1 MESHGVEIKHDHT
14 DNGIFRSARW
24 INHCKDV
31 HQGLNFA
38 EFNSHHQ
45 NGQAQRHIR
54 PLQGLAFAYMVHSH
68 HQWSSAITANLW
80 TYAILHAYAIINEN
94 PCQRLNYNYTSTQ
107 MFTESNVYSNPRY
120 WQPLFRP
127 LCVLSCPFAV

>member
-1 MESHGVEIKHDHT
+1 MILLHWTIYDVNESSESVPGPVMILYAALLDHFSEVN
-14 DNGIFRSARW
+14 D
-24 INHCKDV
+24 
-31 HQGLNFA
+31 
-38 EFNSHHQ
+38 HHQ

-54 PLQGLAFAYMVHSH
+54 PLQGLEFSYMVHSH

-80 TYAILHAYAIINEN
+80 TYAILHTYAIINEN

-120 WQPLFRP
+120 WQPLFCP